1 MECFIFRIEQWLMC
15 QLVFQCIYGKP
26 GDSLFTSSTYAAVL
40 HHNQS
45 PEFYDEV
52 RSPHS
57 VEQSVNATQARV
69 VMSLPKGTEVPSGW
83 GGAEGVH
90 MAWFQT
96 DKDFHRPPFRPHAG
110 HSVVVHSL
118 AHSGIYSP
126 PHASSSTCILMKFS
140 SEDHNNLIFLHI
152 LPGCYLP
159 IYAVWV
165 VKSVSLF
172 LLVIILHYR
181 LMLFLFVNLIKGL
194 IQKMIALFVK
204 LPRVHG
210 QLQK

>member
-1 MECFIFRIEQWLMC
+1 MC

-52 RSPHS
+52 RNLHS
-57 VEQSVNATQARV
+57 VEQIVNAIQARV
-69 VMSLPKGTEVPSGW
+69 LLSLQKGKEVPSGW

-96 DKDFHRPPFRPHAG
+96 DKDFQRPPSRPHAG
-110 HSVVVHSL
+110 HSAVVHSL

-152 LPGCYLP
+152 LPGSFIFLY
-159 IYAVWV
+159 VR
-165 VKSVSLF
+165 SLGSEKCF
-172 LLVIILHYR
+172 FIFTYR
-181 LMLFLFVNLIKGL
+181 LMVFFCWLIKGL
-194 IQKMIALFVK
+194 IQKIIDLIVK
-204 LPRVHG
+204 LPSVDG